1 MGYFVGIDLG
11 STAIKTVFVKDGAF
25 AWYKAVP
32 TAPGQERLAKAVMEE
47 GLAALGASLGDID
60 GIATTG
66 YGKSLIAGANRVID
80 EVSANALGMHIL
92 SGGRAR
98 TIINIGGQDI
108 KIIQVGENGK
118 LIDFRMNDKCAAG
131 TGRFFEM
138 AARILDTS
146 IQDFAALAEKAP
158 EAAVINSTCVV
169 FAESEIVSLVAKGT
183 SREAIVKG
191 LHESIARRIA
201 GMMEKTAAGGI
212 YLDGGS
218 ANNRGLVEAIEDELM
233 DDVNV
238 LDHPQFTVA
247 FGAAS
252 ALAQ

>member
-47 GLAALGASLGDID
+47 GLAALGASLGDIE

-66 YGKSLIAGANRVID
+66 YGKSLIAGANRIID
-80 EVSANALGMHIL
+80 EVSANALGMHLL

-118 LIDFRMNDKCAAG
+118 LN
-131 TGRFFEM
+131 
-138 AARILDTS
+138 
-146 IQDFAALAEKAP
+146 
-158 EAAVINSTCVV
+158 
-169 FAESEIVSLVAKGT
+169 
-183 SREAIVKG
+183 
-191 LHESIARRIA
+191 
-201 GMMEKTAAGGI
+201 
-212 YLDGGS
+212 Y
-218 ANNRGLVEAIEDELM
+218 
-233 DDVNV
+233 
-238 LDHPQFTVA
+238 
-247 FGAAS
+247 
-252 ALAQ
+252 